1 MDEPESPARAAKSRV
16 HWLKQSSGVV
26 IDRIYPLAL
35 GRSLLTLF
43 KLNYSPDP
51 ELQAVKPESTAK
63 KTRTYIKPNM
73 LIRGTGVIIVRP
85 YIEINMAR
93 VPNSV

>member
-1 MDEPESPARAAKSRV
+1 MDEPESPAPAAKSRV

-63 KTRTYIKPNM
+63 KPEPTSSPTC
-73 LIRGTGVIIVRP
+73 LFG
-85 YIEINMAR
+85 ALAL
-93 VPNSV
+93 S